1 MKRFTYYGSLQSYR
15 FLLNEIPNASRA
27 YSVYK
32 LKSSYTGN
40 CLRVNTALQNIG
52 FDSNNLL
59 DTSAITQATD
69 FVDIWYDQESIGN
82 SVQGGA
88 GARPRIKNS
97 NVIDTLNSN
106 PSLYFDGNDRLGGQG
121 TLFVNKTQG
130 FVAMVVNRDANSA
143 SEAAC
148 FSVAT
153 PTNTRASIQ
162 YRSPTASNQGLSAAG
177 RRLAANA
184 LQAVGSTAYTANQVI
199 VCAYFDWG
207 NARLRIWENGVLTGD
222 LNPFQTAG
230 ATENNGGVYALGSF
244 ALSSTIQ
251 LNGHIQECVV
261 WEDAAAVNAANNVS
275 TIFTNINSRFNTY

>member
-15 FLLNEIPNASRA
+15 FLLDEVPNASRGN
-27 YSVYK
+27 SVFK
-32 LKSSYTGN
+32 LKSSYAGN

-59 DTSAITQATD
+59 NTAAITQGTD
-69 FVDIWYDQESIGN
+69 FVDIWYDQEGIGN
-82 SVQGGA
+82 VFQNTTGA
-88 GARPRIKNS
+88 YPRIKNA
-97 NVIDTLNSN
+97 NVIDTLNGV
-106 PSLYFDGNDRLGGQG
+106 PALRFDGNDRLVGIG

-130 FVAMVVNRDANSA
+130 FVSMVVNRDANNA

-148 FSVAT
+148 FSVGT
-153 PTNTRASIQ
+153 PTNTRAAIQ

-177 RRLAANA
+177 RRLSANA
-184 LQAVGSTAYTANQVI
+184 IQGVGTSAYTSNQVI

-230 ATENNGGVYALGSF
+230 ATENDGGAYALGSF
-244 ALSSTIQ
+244 ANSLILH

-261 WEDAAAVNAANNVS
+261 WENAAAVNAANNVS
-275 TIFTNINSRFNTY
+275 TIFSNINSRFNTY